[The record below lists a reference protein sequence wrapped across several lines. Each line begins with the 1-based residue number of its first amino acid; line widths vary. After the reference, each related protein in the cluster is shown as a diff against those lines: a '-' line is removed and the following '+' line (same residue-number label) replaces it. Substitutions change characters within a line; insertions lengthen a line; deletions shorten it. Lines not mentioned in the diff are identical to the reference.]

1 MNSTMT
7 ICIIIFVV
15 SLILYGL
22 NKLPMGVVG
31 MLTILALTLTQC
43 LDAKSALT
51 YFANKNVIMMACMF
65 VVSAGLSRTSLID
78 RFSKWVSKLTGG
90 SFKKTYLCYL
100 ILAMI
105 LTNLMNS
112 PGACFCV
119 VFPLVAQMCKDY
131 DVSPSKVM
139 FPLGIVCVA
148 GCCILPFGASIQES
162 GIFQGF
168 LDTYETGLTFSASD
182 FTIGRWPMLII
193 APLWAWTMGYKI
205 APEKPVIPI
214 AMTTIAASE
223 KKKLNPFSDV
233 AGVVIFFVVIF
244 LFFAGK
250 NFGIDTW
257 QACLLGA
264 VATVVCGTLTGKE
277 AIAALPIDLA
287 CMLVGALA
295 MAGALT
301 ATGAGDV
308 IGNALASAVGNVSNG
323 YVLGLIFFAIPFC
336 LTQFMQNQAVINIF
350 APIVIMTCKAI
361 GANPIGLLVI
371 ITAAGL
377 TAYMTPMATSAI
389 PIVMGTGGYDIKSL
403 VKQSWMVSIIFG
415 VFYVLYVM
423 TVLPCF

>member
-1 MNSTMT
+1 MSPMT
-7 ICIIIFVV
+7 ICIIIFAV
-15 SLILYGL
+15 SLVLYGL
-22 NKLPMGVVG
+22 NRLPMGVIG
-31 MLTILALTLTQC
+31 MSTILALVFTKC
-43 LDAKSALT
+43 LDTKTALT
-51 YFANKNVIMMACMF
+51 YFSNNNVIMMASMF
-65 VVSAGLSRTSLID
+65 VVSAGLSRTSLVD
-78 RFSKWVSKLTGG
+78 KFSRLIMKLTGR
-90 SFKKTYLCYL
+90 SFKRTYLCYL

-119 VFPLVAQMCKDY
+119 VFPLAAQMCKDY

-139 FPLGIVCVA
+139 FPLGLVCVA
-148 GCCILPFGASIQES
+148 CCCVLPFGASIQES

-168 LDTYETGLTFSASD
+168 LDTYETGLAFRPLDYTV
-182 FTIGRWPMLII
+182 GRWPMLIL

-205 APEKPVIPI
+205 APEKPANAI
-214 AMTTIAASE
+214 AMTSVSTSEKNSLKPFADWAGVIIFFGVIILFFVGNRIGIAAWE
-223 KKKLNPFSDV
+223 
-233 AGVVIFFVVIF
+233 
-244 LFFAGK
+244 
-250 NFGIDTW
+250 
-257 QACLLGA
+257 ACLLGA
-264 VATVVCGTLTGKE
+264 VLTVICGTLTGKE
-277 AIAALPIDLA
+277 AIAALPVDLA
-287 CMLVGALA
+287 CMLIGALA

-301 ATGAGDV
+301 STGAGDV
-308 IGNALASAVGNVSNG
+308 IGNALASVVGNVHNG
-323 YVLGLIFFAIPFC
+323 YMLGLIFFAIPFV

-403 VKQSWMVSIIFG
+403 VKQSWLVSILFG

>member
-1 MNSTMT
+1 MNTIA
-7 ICIIIFVV
+7 ICIIIFVI
-15 SLILYGL
+15 SLILYGI
-22 NKLPMGVVG
+22 NKLPMGIVG
-31 MLTILALTLTQC
+31 LSTILALVFTKC
-43 LDAKSALT
+43 LDSSSALT
-51 YFANKNVIMMACMF
+51 YFSNSNVIMMASMF
-65 VVSAGLSRTSLID
+65 VVSAGLSRTSLVD
-78 RFSKWVSKLTGG
+78 NFSKAICKLTGG
-90 SFKKTYLCYL
+90 SFKRTYLCYL

-119 VFPLVAQMCKDY
+119 VFPLAAQMCKDY
-131 DVSPSKVM
+131 NVSPSKVM
-139 FPLGIVCVA
+139 FPLGMVCVA
-148 GCCILPFGASIQES
+148 CCCVLPFGASIQET

-168 LDTYETGLTFSASD
+168 LDTYETGLTFQATD
-182 FTIGRWPMLII
+182 FTLGRAPMLII

-214 AMTTIAASE
+214 AMASVSTAE
-223 KKKLNPFSDV
+223 KEPLNKFSDL
-233 AGVVIFFVVIF
+233 AGVVIFFAVII
-244 LFFAGK
+244 LFFIGNK
-250 NFGIDTW
+250 LGIATW

-264 VATVVCGTLTGKE
+264 VLTVVCGTLTGKE
-277 AIAALPIDLA
+277 AIAALPVDLA
-287 CMLVGALA
+287 CMLIGALA

-308 IGNALASAVGNVSNG
+308 IGSALANVVGNISNN
-323 YVLGLIFFAIPFC
+323 YALGLIFFLVPFV

-350 APIVIMTCKAI
+350 APIVIMTCTAI

-389 PIVMGTGGYDIKSL
+389 PIVMGAGGYDIKSL
-403 VKQSWMVSIIFG
+403 AKQSWMPSIVFG